1 MRLTAGYAQPH
12 CPHQSFLSFQ
22 RQASRMTGA
31 QEKWLESLMRPDN
44 DRHSERQF
52 DLKSLFCYGEADIV
66 RQNSKSKAQGVLAS
80 SEWLRQ

>member
-1 MRLTAGYAQPH
+1 M
-12 CPHQSFLSFQ
+12 
-22 RQASRMTGA
+22 
-31 QEKWLESLMRPDN
+31 KWLESLMRPDN